1 VLVIRD
7 LSVERN
13 GQPVLLGPS
22 LGVAPGEIV
31 ALLGPNGAGKTT
43 LLRAISGL
51 LPARAGAIEFN
62 GVRLHGKS
70 PRFIVRQ
77 GVVHVP
83 QGREVFADMTV
94 RENLELGAFARDSGA
109 GSNLGAVLELF
120 PVLSER
126 MNQAA
131 GLLSGGEQQMLAI
144 GRALMADPK
153 VLMLDEP
160 SLGLDPRRVTQVA
173 HIITEIASRGIGV
186 LLVEQEVTMA
196 LGVASRVYVLVTGE
210 IVASGPPEEFE
221 ARESLMDAYL
231 GLVREPG

>member
-1 VLVIRD
+1 VLAISD
-7 LSVERN
+7 LDVERN
-13 GQPVLLGPS
+13 GQPVLRGPS
-22 LGVAPGEIV
+22 LNVAPGEIV

-43 LLRAISGL
+43 LLRAVSGL
-51 LPARAGAIEFN
+51 LPSRAGGIEFN
-62 GVRLHGKS
+62 DVSLRGKS

-83 QGREVFADMTV
+83 QGREVFAKMTV
-94 RENLELGAFARDSGA
+94 RENLELGAFVRGGA
-109 GSNLGAVLELF
+109 DGADLAEILEMF
-120 PVLSER
+120 PVLGER
-126 MNQAA
+126 MEQAA

-160 SLGLDPRRVTQVA
+160 SLGLDPRRVIQVA
-173 HIITEIASRGIGV
+173 EIISRIASRGIGV

-196 LGVASRVYVLVTGE
+196 LSIASRVYLLVSGAV
-210 IVASGPPEEFE
+210 VASGSPAEFE

-231 GLVREPG
+231 GLVRD